1 MNGSNSLFSKRRIF
15 LQRFVLFFFIFVPII
30 LWTTSLFLEIA
41 VDRTPLPENLF
52 SDLNGT
58 PVLLDREGKI
68 IAQISSEEARVQM
81 PVPITKMGKH
91 LPKITI
97 ALEDHR

>member
-1 MNGSNSLFSKRRIF
+1 MNDLNLLHSKRRPF
-15 LQRFVLFFFIFVPII
+15 LRRIVLFFFIFVPII

-41 VDRTPLPENLF
+41 VNQTPLPKSLF

-68 IAQISSEEARVQM
+68 IAQGSHQELLQKSETYKNFYEKQLR
-81 PVPITKMGKH
+81 K
-91 LPKITI
+91 
-97 ALEDHR
+97 D